1 MLTIMNVLRLIP
13 VILSFLLLGAH
24 FYRSGQ
30 VMLAAICVALL
41 FLLFIRKS
49 WVPRLFQILLVLGAR
64 RTPARSTLPL
74 RIGVATLGLVLAGG
88 CLSLTLEAI
97 QLLIPERA
105 AGPVDVA
112 ANTLGTAIG
121 VLAFSAFTR
130 VSHRAA
136 SRER

>member
-49 WVPRLFQILLVLGAR
+49 WVPRLFQILLVLGALEWL
-64 RTPARSTLPL
+64 RSLYYFAAI
-74 RIGVATLGLVLAGG
+74 RIAWEQPWTRLAIILGAVALFTALSGLVFRSKAV
-88 CLSLTLEAI
+88 
-97 QLLIPERA
+97 RA
-105 AGPVDVA
+105 RYRTKSP
-112 ANTLGTAIG
+112 
-121 VLAFSAFTR
+121 
-130 VSHRAA
+130 
-136 SRER
+136 